1 MLSGKGGVGKSSTT
15 VQLALT
21 LAGRNGGTHVGILDV
36 DLTGPNIPL
45 LLDVESHKIVQT
57 PTGWEPVIAVP
68 ESSTIATSEG
78 SSGSRGS
85 TPYGRVSCISLAFL
99 LPAKGT
105 SVVWRGPKKTAM
117 VRQLLGEVSWGDIEY
132 LLIDTPPGT
141 SDEHISLVE
150 TLMSEDVG
158 TEVVVG
164 AVLVTT
170 PQAVATADVR
180 KEMSFCD
187 KVGLRVFGVI
197 ENMSGFRCPCCG
209 VITEVFS
216 SGGGERLASEVGVEF
231 FGKVPLDGSFVGMIE
246 KRQSR
251 TREGVRGTEGVS
263 VDADRDGDRDD
274 EGLMERYSKCGL
286 APVYREIVGKLVDSV
301 EIMRRE
307 REVVRVAELK
317 VEVR

>member
-1 MLSGKGGVGKSSTT
+1 M
-15 VQLALT
+15 
-21 LAGRNGGTHVGILDV
+21 GILDV

-68 ESSTIATSEG
+68 ESSTTATLRT
-78 SSGSRGS
+78 SS
-85 TPYGRVSCISLAFL
+85 PHGRVSCISLAFL
-99 LPAKGT
+99 LPTKGT

-117 VRQLLGEVSWGDIEY
+117 VRQLLGEVAWGDIEY

-150 TLMSEDVG
+150 TLMSGSVG
-158 TEVVVG
+158 SEIVVG

-197 ENMSGFRCPCCG
+197 ENMSGFRCPCCS
-209 VITEVFS
+209 VVTEVFS
-216 SGGGERLASEVGVEF
+216 SGGGEMLARDVSVEF
-231 FGKVPLDGSFVGMIE
+231 LGKVPLDGGFVEMIE
-246 KRQSR
+246 KRQR
-251 TREGVRGTEGVS
+251 RVRGIGGMS
-263 VDADRDGDRDD
+263 VGTDRDESRDN
-274 EGLMERYSKCGL
+274 EGLMERYAKCGL
-286 APVYREIVGKLVDSV
+286 APVYRGIVGRLVDSV
-301 EIMRRE
+301 ETMKKE
-307 REVVRVAELK
+307 RIRSATGAEINAEPEVDVR
-317 VEVR
+317 